1 MSPGDLLA
9 GRYELQN
16 AIGRG
21 ASGEVWRA
29 HDVALDRDVAVKVVS
44 LAGADAAETARFQQE
59 ARAAASLTH
68 PHVVGVYDAGTDGEH
83 AFLVMELLPG
93 PTLAALVRQEGP
105 LAPERAADL
114 AGQAADGLEAAH
126 RVGVLHRDVKP
137 GNLVLD
143 TRGRVRLVDF
153 GIARLAEA
161 TGTRLTATGMVV
173 GSASY
178 LSPEQARGETATP
191 ASDHYALGCTLMTL
205 LTGEPPFTAEHPM
218 AVLRQHLDEVPP
230 RVRDRRDD
238 VPAWL
243 DAAVDDLLAKD
254 PARRAAGVA
263 ALRRGGPPAPG
274 ATAVLPEEAPASAT
288 AVLPP
293 PPPPPPTSRRR
304 LPVAAL
310 AAAALAAIVVLV
322 VLIAVLA
329 QDDDAPPPDTSASTD
344 ERSTPTTPAPT
355 TDDPGTEPPDTTG
368 GSPAPSGLAAAVG
381 ALRAAVDE
389 EIRSGGLTGK
399 SADDIAKRVED
410 LREALADDKPGEP
423 GKPDKRG
430 KGGKGG
436 KGGKEDED
444 GDEGG
449 DDEEDELTEPLD
461 EIVRKLEQGQDEGE
475 VSPSAAD
482 RISAAVDDVRAA
494 L

>member
-9 GRYELQN
+9 GRYELRSP
-16 AIGRG
+16 IGRG
-21 ASGEVWRA
+21 ASGEVWQAR
-29 HDVALDRDVAVKVVS
+29 DTALQRDVAVKVVS
-44 LAGADAAETARFQQE
+44 LAGADDAETARFQQE
-59 ARAAASLTH
+59 ARTAASLNH
-68 PHVVGVYDAGTDGEH
+68 PHVVGVYDAGTDGDH

-93 PTLAALVRQEGP
+93 PTLATLVREGGP

-114 AGQAADGLEAAH
+114 AAQAAAGLEAAH

-143 TRGRVRLVDF
+143 ARGRVRLVDF
-153 GIARLAEA
+153 GIARLTEA

-178 LSPEQARGETATP
+178 LSPEQARGDTATP

-218 AVLRQHLDEVPP
+218 AVLRQHLDEAPP
-230 RVRDRRDD
+230 RVSDRRDG

-254 PARRAAGVA
+254 PVRRAAGVA
-263 ALRRGGPPAPG
+263 ALQRGGPPSTG
-274 ATAVLPEEAPASAT
+274 ATAVLPDAAPSPSTT

-293 PPPPPPTSRRR
+293 PPPPPPTTRRR
-304 LPVAAL
+304 LPVGML

-329 QDDDAPPPDTSASTD
+329 QDGDAPPPDASASTS
-344 ERSTPTTPAPT
+344 ERSTPATPTPT
-355 TDDPGTEPPDTTG
+355 TDDPGTAPPATTDGAAEP
-368 GSPAPSGLAAAVG
+368 SNLAAAVA
-381 ALRAAVDE
+381 ALRDVVAQEAG
-389 EIRSGGLTGK
+389 SGGLEGK
-399 SADDIAKRVED
+399 TADDLTKRVED
-410 LREALADDKPGEP
+410 LQKALEDDKPDKP
-423 GKPDKRG
+423 GKPG

-436 KGGKEDED
+436 DDED
-444 GDEGG
+444 DA
-449 DDEEDELTEPLD
+449 LAEPLD
-461 EIVRKLEQGQDEGE
+461 EITRKLAEGQEKGE
-475 VSPSAAD
+475 VSASAAD
-482 RISAAVDDVRAA
+482 RISSAVDGVRAF

>member
-9 GRYELQN
+9 GRYELLSPI
-16 AIGRG
+16 ARG
-21 ASGEVWRA
+21 ASGEVWQAR
-29 HDVALDRDVAVKVVS
+29 DVALDRHVAVKVVS
-44 LAGADAAETARFQQE
+44 LTGADSTETARFQQE
-59 ARAAASLTH
+59 ARAAASLNH

-93 PTLAALVRQEGP
+93 PTLAALVRQQGP
-105 LAPERAADL
+105 LLPERAADL
-114 AGQAADGLEAAH
+114 AGQAAAGLEAAH

-143 TRGRVRLVDF
+143 ARGRVRLVDF

-178 LSPEQARGETATP
+178 LSPEQARGDTATP

-230 RVRDRRDD
+230 RVSDRREG

-254 PARRAAGVA
+254 PVRRAAGVA
-263 ALRRGGPPAPG
+263 ALLRGGPPSPG
-274 ATAVLPEEAPASAT
+274 GTAVLPEAAPAASTT

-293 PPPPPPTSRRR
+293 PPPRPPTPRRR
-304 LPVAAL
+304 LPVGAL
-310 AAAALAAIVVLV
+310 AAAALAAVVALV
-322 VLIAVLA
+322 VVIAVLA
-329 QDDDAPPPDTSASTD
+329 QDDDSPPPDTSASTS
-344 ERSTPTTPAPT
+344 ERSTPATPTPT
-355 TDDPGTEPPDTTG
+355 TDDPGTVPPVTTDGTAEPSD
-368 GSPAPSGLAAAVG
+368 LAD
-381 ALRAAVDE
+381 AVDVLRDVVAQE
-389 EIRSGGLTGK
+389 ARSGGLEGK
-399 SADDIAKRVED
+399 TADDLAKRVED
-410 LREALADDKPGEP
+410 LQKALEDDKPGKP
-423 GKPDKRG
+423 GKPGKPA
-430 KGGKGG
+430 KGGND
-436 KGGKEDED
+436 DED
-444 GDEGG
+444 DM
-449 DDEEDELTEPLD
+449 LAEPLD
-461 EIVRKLEQGQDEGE
+461 EISRKLAEGQEEGE
-475 VSPSAAD
+475 VSSSAAD
-482 RISAAVDDVRAA
+482 RISSAVEGVRSF